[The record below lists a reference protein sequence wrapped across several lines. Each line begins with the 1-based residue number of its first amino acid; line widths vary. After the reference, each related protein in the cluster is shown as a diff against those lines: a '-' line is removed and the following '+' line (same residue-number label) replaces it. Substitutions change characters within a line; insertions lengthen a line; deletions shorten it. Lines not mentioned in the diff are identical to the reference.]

1 MQVGMQSSAKLLPI
15 SKVNFAGR
23 NSKTHFNFTK
33 YNVRDG
39 VSEDDASVRVPT

>member
-15 SKVNFAGR
+15 SEVNFAGR

-39 VSEDDASVRVPT
+39 VSEDDASVT